1 MSDEEEYLISYA
13 NLKLNLF
20 KNQKKFCNSQ
30 ILKKFYQKIYFGFP
44 ICLPKGIR
52 YFDYS
57 KAKYFEIDIKLF
69 SKMIFN
75 TSNTEY
81 VGVKKF
87 FRYGNVFAYNVLLKD
102 KYKKKLQKYINRTNI
117 LKKKIKKY
125 KLKSQK
131 ICAMQIRN
139 VPHYG
144 HEAIFRYILSNFDI
158 LYLNPIYGI
167 KKKNDFSNLYISKA
181 LKFIKNKYK
190 KVEFDP
196 IWTNFHYAGPREA
209 FHHMIIRESLGF
221 KNFYVGRDHAGA
233 ENLYPQNLAIKL
245 VNKFRKE
252 MKIVPFI
259 SRGGFYCKNCENYV
273 IKGSC
278 KHKNLINIS
287 GTKFR
292 EKLNKKLIYKHADKN
307 IQKLI
312 FKI

>member
-1 MSDEEEYLISYA
+1 MIDEEEYLISYA

-30 ILKKFYQKIYFGFP
+30 QLKKFYKNIFFGFP
-44 ICLPKGIR
+44 ICLPKGIK

-57 KAKYFEIDIKLF
+57 KAKYFKIDIKLF

-75 TSNTEY
+75 TNNIDY

-87 FRYGNVFAYNVLLKD
+87 FRYGNVFSYNVSLKD
-102 KYKKKLQKYINRTNI
+102 RYQKKVQNYIDKTNI
-117 LKKKIKKY
+117 LKKKIKIH
-125 KLKSQK
+125 KLKNNK

-167 KKKNDFSNLYISKA
+167 KKKNDFSNSYISKA
-181 LKFIKNKYK
+181 LKFIKKKYK
-190 KVEFDP
+190 NVEFDP
-196 IWTNFHYAGPREA
+196 VWTNFHYAGPREA
-209 FHHMIIRESLGF
+209 FHHMIMRQSLGF
-221 KNFYVGRDHAGA
+221 ENFYVGRDHAGA
-233 ENLYPQNLAIKL
+233 ENLYPQTLAIKL
-245 VNKFRKE
+245 VNKFKK
-252 MKIVPFI
+252 KIKITPFM
-259 SRGGFYCKNCENYV
+259 SKGGFYCKKCKNYV

-292 EKLNKKLIYKHADKN
+292 ECIKKKIIYKHADQN
-307 IQKLI
+307 IQKII